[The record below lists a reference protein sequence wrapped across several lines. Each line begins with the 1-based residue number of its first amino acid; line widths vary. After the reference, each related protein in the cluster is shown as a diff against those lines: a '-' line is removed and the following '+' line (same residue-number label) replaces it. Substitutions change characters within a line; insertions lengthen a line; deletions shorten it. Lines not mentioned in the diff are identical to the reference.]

1 MAELLHHPARHPSSR
16 RDIIRE
22 GRIVEDDAT
31 FVSDEAALPE
41 AGRVLVSLERAARER
56 EVLAARPAGF
66 GVRVPGDTEPEA
78 IVEAL
83 GGSLDRV
90 ALIAIVV
97 PKSTDGRHFS
107 LARLLR
113 ERFGFRGE
121 LRALGDVLPDQLF
134 FMHRCGYTAF
144 DLRADKSLATGLRAL
159 EAFTVTY
166 QAAAD
171 DPRPLW
177 RRR

>member
-1 MAELLHHPARHPSSR
+1 MAEVLPLRPGQ
-16 RDIIRE
+16 RDIIRD

-31 FVSDEAALPE
+31 FVPDEAPLPDPTRP
-41 AGRVLVSLERAARER
+41 GRVLVSLERAKAE
-56 EVLAARPAGF
+56 LAGLRARPGGF
-66 GVRVPGDTEPEA
+66 GVRVPGETEPEA

-83 GGSLDRV
+83 GGSLDLS
-90 ALIAIVV
+90 LIAIVV

-113 ERFGFRGE
+113 ERFGFTGE
-121 LRALGDVLPDQLF
+121 LRALGDVLPDQLY

-159 EAFTVTY
+159 QAFTVSY
-166 QAAAD
+166 QGAAD

>member
-1 MAELLHHPARHPSSR
+1 MADLLRHPSIR
-16 RDIIRE
+16 HDIIRD
-22 GRIVEDDAT
+22 GRIVDDDTIVLA
-31 FVSDEAALPE
+31 DDQPLPE
-41 AGRVLVSLERAARER
+41 SGRVLVSLERAARER
-56 EVLAARPAGF
+56 EVLVARPAGF
-66 GVRVPGDTEPEA
+66 GVRVPGETEPEA

-83 GGSLDRV
+83 GSLEPLAV
-90 ALIAIVV
+90 IAIVV

-121 LRALGDVLPDQLF
+121 LRAVGDVLPDQLY
-134 FMHRCGYTAF
+134 FMHRCGYSAF
-144 DLRADKSLATGLRAL
+144 EVRADKSLATGLRAL
-159 EAFTVTY
+159 AAFSVTY